1 MSEVNISILS
11 RLLSSYLQ
19 ERPDV
24 QGVVRNI
31 LGAADG
37 DGQANEEDQ
46 VLTDVEARRF
56 IDRQHEQARTMR
68 QRLSF
73 LTSRRDALVGT
84 LQAAQETL
92 RRVHAP
98 EEVLNLVRAA
108 AEQDNDNNNLSLP
121 ELNEAIRQIETAA
134 TALEQ
139 LNGDRFF
146 HEVETMARDLRAMER
161 EGTEILLPETVEAQ
175 RAAIDLN
182 FLKSLEAGDW
192 RAIEGLARR
201 AARGEDV
208 SAEDVQTRFYM
219 TVLSLLNVAGI
230 DPENRS
236 VDWRLSFENLQAALV
251 RIPVQEGEHRE
262 SPELMMAE
270 LRYAADSAQQDLGRI
285 QGQRLLAHPERS
297 DLGVSLRPL
306 IEGRPEIF
314 STDPRLQLFRDES
327 GEDGILTVPELAR
340 SLRHLYRHTGGTPPN
355 PAEVMN
361 ELRVLVTAHRPE
373 TPAADAARARS
384 GDPFIREM
392 NRLVLED
399 LGRMSDGFT
408 ERDRQLVDTMEAWD
422 IVPRVGSN
430 IVTLGGLTTGGDTY
444 VELRRGFAELAATR
458 RDNALAELRRLI
470 EHPDAPSA
478 FPAIP
483 NFQAWLAQRSGAEAQ
498 VSIPNAMEYLRRT
511 QPATA
516 AMLDGPF
523 FQATR
528 LWNLRREADA
538 DRQAR
543 QWLSLAND
551 LRGGY
556 RGEGVTSVIHAV
568 PNLAFARAIIH
579 AVRRESSNPAIRREA
594 RLAFQDSMGYD
605 ITDDQGNVTQG
616 GNGEMGLW
624 PVDWFRNFPDEAVAT
639 APSDAVFIG
648 ASLYGG
654 GVVFRGF
661 RGLLTAAGR
670 RELMVGLSEFAG
682 VRSTAVVQAAAS
694 EGISL
699 NSPGWFGRW
708 MIRGAERRVAAAE
721 AQLTAATTEAEL
733 TAARNALS
741 RAQNVQRILTAPL
754 QGLAESGTAGA
765 VAATGLRGMGYVLRG
780 AGWLV
785 DQGIPRYAIASQ
797 IFNRFARRQRFP
809 LILDREYTVGLPA
822 APSSRTG
829 SAGLSSGN
837 GGPGRD
843 GGVSRRLPANPRAAS
858 GDAGV
863 PRPADP
869 NSDGGR
875 ADGTNAVPRLNL
887 QLPPT
892 R

>member
-1 MSEVNISILS
+1 MSEINISILS

-31 LGAADG
+31 LSAADG

-46 VLTDVEARRF
+46 VLTDIEARRF
-56 IDRQHEQARTMR
+56 IERQHDEARTMR

-84 LQAAQETL
+84 LQAAQDTL
-92 RRVHAP
+92 RRAGAP
-98 EEVLNLVRAA
+98 EPVLNLVRAA
-108 AEQDNDNNNLSLP
+108 AEQDSDRNNLSLP
-121 ELNEAIRQIETAA
+121 ELNEAIRQIEEAA
-134 TALEQ
+134 RALEQ

-146 HEVETMARDLRAMER
+146 HQVEDMVRDLRAMER
-161 EGTEILLPETVEAQ
+161 EGTEVLLPETVEAQ

-182 FLKSLEAGDW
+182 FLKSLEEGDW
-192 RAIEGLARR
+192 QAIVGLARR
-201 AARGEDV
+201 GARGEEV
-208 SAEDVQTRFYM
+208 SAEDVQIRFYM
-219 TVLSLLNVAGI
+219 TVLSLLNIAGI
-230 DPENRS
+230 DPANRS
-236 VDWRLSFENLQAALV
+236 GDWRLSFENLQAALA
-251 RIPVQEGEHRE
+251 RIPLQEGERRE

-285 QGQRLLAHPERS
+285 QGQRLLAHPERT

-306 IEGRPEIF
+306 IDGRPEIF
-314 STDPRLQLFRDES
+314 SSDPRLQLFRDES

-340 SLRHLYRHTGGTPPN
+340 SLRHLYRNAGGTPPN
-355 PAEVMN
+355 PAEILN
-361 ELRVLVTAHRPE
+361 ELRVLVTAQRPE
-373 TPAADAARARS
+373 TPAADAARARG

-399 LGRMSDGFT
+399 LERMRDGFT

-422 IVPRVGSN
+422 VVQRVGSN
-430 IVTLGGLTTGGDTY
+430 IVTLGGLTTGGSTY

-458 RDNALAELRRLI
+458 RDSALAELRRWI
-470 EHPDAPSA
+470 TYPDAPSA
-478 FPAIP
+478 FPAVP
-483 NFQAWLAQRSGAEAQ
+483 NFQTWLSRRSGAEAQ

-528 LWNLRREADA
+528 LWNIRREADA

-568 PNLAFARAIIH
+568 PNLAFSRAILH
-579 AVRRESSNPAIRREA
+579 ALRRESTNPETRREA
-594 RLAFQDSMGYD
+594 RVAFQDSMGYD

-616 GNGEMGLW
+616 GNGELGLW
-624 PVDWFRNFPDEAVAT
+624 VPDWFRNYPDEAVAT

-648 ASLYGG
+648 ASLYGS

-694 EGISL
+694 ESLSL

-741 RAQNVQRILTAPL
+741 RAQNVHRILTAPL

-797 IFNRFARRQRFP
+797 LFTRFARRQRFP
-809 LILDREYTVGLPA
+809 LILDREYTVGLPPSPRSPESS
-822 APSSRTG
+822 APVSRG
-829 SAGLSSGN
+829 NRGGARRSG
-837 GGPGRD
+837 GGP
-843 GGVSRRLPANPRAAS
+843 SAPRAGN
-858 GDAGV
+858 GDAGA
-863 PRPADP
+863 PAE
-869 NSDGGR
+869 S
-875 ADGTNAVPRLNL
+875 AVPVLLNL
-887 QLPPT
+887 TQDGDAGTPPT
-892 R
+892 LRQELPRQTR

>member
-1 MSEVNISILS
+1 MSEINISILS

-19 ERPDV
+19 ERPEV

-31 LGAADG
+31 LSAADG

-46 VLTDVEARRF
+46 VLTDAEARRY
-56 IDRQHEQARTMR
+56 IERQHDQARTMR

-92 RRVHAP
+92 RRANAP

-108 AEQDNDNNNLSLP
+108 AEQDNDRSSLSLP
-121 ELNEAIRQIETAA
+121 ELNEAIRQIEEAA
-134 TALEQ
+134 SALEQ

-146 HEVETMARDLRAMER
+146 HQVEDMARDLRAMER

-182 FLKSLEAGDW
+182 FLKSLEEGDW
-192 RAIEGLARR
+192 QAIEGLARR
-201 AARGEDV
+201 AARGEEV

-219 TVLSLLNVAGI
+219 TVLSLLNIAGI
-230 DPENRS
+230 DPANRS
-236 VDWRLSFENLQAALV
+236 GDWRLSFENLQAALA
-251 RIPVQEGEHRE
+251 RIPVADGERRE

-285 QGQRLLAHPERS
+285 QGQRLLAHPERT

-306 IEGRPEIF
+306 IDGRPEIF
-314 STDPRLQLFRDES
+314 SLDPRLQLFRDES

-340 SLRHLYRHTGGTPPN
+340 SLRHLYRHSGGTPPN
-355 PAEVMN
+355 PDQIMN
-361 ELRVLVTAHRPE
+361 ELRVLVTAQRPE
-373 TPAADAARARS
+373 TPAADAARARG
-384 GDPFIREM
+384 GDPFIREL

-399 LGRMSDGFT
+399 LGRMRDGFT

-422 IVPRVGSN
+422 VIQRVGSN

-470 EHPDAPSA
+470 TYPDAPSA
-478 FPAIP
+478 FSAIP
-483 NFQAWLAQRSGAEAQ
+483 NFQTWLSRRSGAEAQ
-498 VSIPNAMEYLRRT
+498 ASIPNAMEYLRRT

-528 LWNLRREADA
+528 LWNLRREGDA
-538 DRQAR
+538 DRQAL
-543 QWLSLAND
+543 QWLAFAND

-568 PNLAFARAIIH
+568 PNLAFSRAILH
-579 AVRRESSNPAIRREA
+579 ALRRESTNPEIRREA

-616 GNGEMGLW
+616 GNGELGLW
-624 PVDWFRNFPDEAVAT
+624 PVDWFRNYPDEAVAT

-654 GVVFRGF
+654 GAVFRGF

-670 RELMVGLSEFAG
+670 RELMVGLGEFAG
-682 VRSTAVVQAAAS
+682 VRSTAVVRAAAS
-694 EGISL
+694 ETLTL

-741 RAQNVQRILTAPL
+741 RAQNVHRILTAPL

-765 VAATGLRGMGYVLRG
+765 VAATSLRGMGYVLRG

-797 IFNRFARRQRFP
+797 LFTRFARRNRFP
-809 LILDREYTVGLPA
+809 LILDREYTVGLP
-822 APSSRTG
+822 PS
-829 SAGLSSGN
+829 
-837 GGPGRD
+837 
-843 GGVSRRLPANPRAAS
+843 PRAAEAS
-858 GDAGV
+858 APLSRGNRGGARGTGDRSATPRAAAGDAGA
-863 PRPADP
+863 PAE
-869 NSDGGR
+869 
-875 ADGTNAVPRLNL
+875 AAVPILLNL
-887 QLPPT
+887 TQDGDAGMPPALRLELPRQP

>member
-1 MSEVNISILS
+1 MSEINISILS

-31 LGAADG
+31 LSAADG
-37 DGQANEEDQ
+37 DGQPNEEDQ
-46 VLTDVEARRF
+46 VLTDAEARGF
-56 IDRQHEQARTMR
+56 IERQRDQARTMR

-92 RRVHAP
+92 RRANAP

-108 AEQDNDNNNLSLP
+108 AEQDSDRNNLSLP
-121 ELNEAIRQIETAA
+121 ELNEAIRQIEETAS
-134 TALEQ
+134 ALEQ

-146 HEVETMARDLRAMER
+146 HQVEDMARDLRAMER

-182 FLKSLEAGDW
+182 FLKSLEDGDW
-192 RAIEGLARR
+192 QAIAGLARR
-201 AARGEDV
+201 AARGEEV

-230 DPENRS
+230 DPANRS
-236 VDWRLSFENLQAALV
+236 GDWRLSFENLQAALA
-251 RIPVQEGEHRE
+251 RIPVQEGERRE

-285 QGQRLLAHPERS
+285 QGQRLLAHPERT

-306 IEGRPEIF
+306 IDGRPEIF
-314 STDPRLQLFRDES
+314 SLDPRLQLFRDES

-340 SLRHLYRHTGGTPPN
+340 SLRHLYRNTGGTPPN
-355 PAEVMN
+355 PAEILN
-361 ELRVLVTAHRPE
+361 ELRVLVTAQRPE
-373 TPAADAARARS
+373 TPAADAARARG

-399 LGRMSDGFT
+399 LERMRDGFT

-422 IVPRVGSN
+422 VIQRVGSN

-470 EHPDAPSA
+470 TYPDAPSA

-483 NFQAWLAQRSGAEAQ
+483 NFQTWLSRRSGAEAQ

-511 QPATA
+511 RPATA

-528 LWNLRREADA
+528 LWNIRREADA

-568 PNLAFARAIIH
+568 PNLAFSRAILH
-579 AVRRESSNPAIRREA
+579 ALRRESTNPETRREA
-594 RLAFQDSMGYD
+594 RVAFQDSMGYD

-616 GNGEMGLW
+616 GNGELGLW
-624 PVDWFRNFPDEAVAT
+624 VPDWFRNYPDEAVAT

-648 ASLYGG
+648 ASLYGS

-694 EGISL
+694 ESLSL

-708 MIRGAERRVAAAE
+708 MIRGAERRVAVAE
-721 AQLTAATTEAEL
+721 AQLATATTEAEL

-741 RAQNVQRILTAPL
+741 RAQNVHRILTAPL

-765 VAATGLRGMGYVLRG
+765 VAATSLRGMGYVLRG

-797 IFNRFARRQRFP
+797 LFTRFARRQRFP
-809 LILDREYTVGLPA
+809 LILDREYTVGLPPSPRA
-822 APSSRTG
+822 AEASAPLSR
-829 SAGLSSGN
+829 GN
-837 GGPGRD
+837 GGGAR
-843 GGVSRRLPANPRAAS
+843 VSSARSAPPRAAF
-858 GDAGV
+858 GDAGA
-863 PRPADP
+863 PAE
-869 NSDGGR
+869 
-875 ADGTNAVPRLNL
+875 AAVPILLNPTQDGDAGTPPMLRLE
-887 QLPPT
+887 LPRRP